1 MNEIAAS
8 TQPGPDRLVYLGISG
23 VLHPSYSTYEFLY
36 GRTADEDGHRKYE
49 AVEALDRALA
59 PWPGAKIILTSTQP
73 WAKGLPAVL
82 AELGPLAPR
91 VVSFTFKDLTERVP
105 FGSRARPISEMD
117 YWRLN
122 KSQVVQRH
130 VAWLEPRSWIALDD
144 EDILWPDEVAQR
156 HLVLTHGGKGLLDP
170 VALDRLVTVLEANFG
185 APPARR

>member
-1 MNEIAAS
+1 MDTSAAS
-8 TQPGPDRLVYLGISG
+8 PPRLGQVVYLGISG

-59 PWPGAKIILTSTQP
+59 PWPGARIILTSTQP
-73 WAKGLPAVL
+73 WAKGLSAVL
-82 AELGPLAPR
+82 ADLGPLAPR

-122 KSQVVQRH
+122 KSCLVQRH
-130 VAWLEPRSWIALDD
+130 VEWLQPHSWVVLDD
-144 EDILWPDEVAQR
+144 EDILWPEDVAQQ

-170 VALDRLVTVLEANFG
+170 VALDRLATVLQANFG
-185 APPARR
+185 EPGAGM